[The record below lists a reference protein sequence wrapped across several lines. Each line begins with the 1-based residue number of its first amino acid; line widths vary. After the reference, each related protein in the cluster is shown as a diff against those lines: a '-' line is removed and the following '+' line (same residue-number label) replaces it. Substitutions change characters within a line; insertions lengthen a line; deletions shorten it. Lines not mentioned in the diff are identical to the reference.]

1 MRYTA
6 VLFAFFAAVALAQ
19 DEQGPV
25 EEIGEAI
32 GDLTGEG
39 ISVASSVLGT
49 ATDVAESIDDD
60 DDSDAEED
68 VEEAEED
75 LEDAEEDID
84 EAEEDIEDAE
94 EEAEDAAS
102 IAAIPVLG
110 AGIAGALA
118 VVGML

>member
-49 ATDVAESIDDD
+49 ATDVAESIDG
-60 DDSDAEED
+60 DDSDAEEEVEEAEEDLEGEEEDVEEAEED
-68 VEEAEED
+68 VEEAEE
-75 LEDAEEDID
+75 
-84 EAEEDIEDAE
+84 
-94 EEAEDAAS
+94 EAEDAAS
-102 IAAIPVLG
+102 VAAIPVLG